1 MDYFE
6 CNDEEVMKML
16 IRYIYY
22 HNTKTNVLE
31 KKVQKNDMQSL
42 LENYDEPFMI
52 YTDNL
57 LDRTAA
63 AVRIQQNWRKFLAR
77 KNQQTSIYEE
87 MKKTRAILR
96 IQRFWRD
103 RVFYHRFSFQKA
115 MN

>member
-1 MDYFE
+1 M
-6 CNDEEVMKML
+6 
-16 IRYIYY
+16 
-22 HNTKTNVLE
+22 
-31 KKVQKNDMQSL
+31 
-42 LENYDEPFMI
+42 LENYDEPFLI

-63 AVRIQQNWRKFLAR
+63 AVRIQQNWRKFLVR

-115 MN
+115 MNQELKLYISNSILLKKEIYMKINDLMEQSDKIPLFKTL